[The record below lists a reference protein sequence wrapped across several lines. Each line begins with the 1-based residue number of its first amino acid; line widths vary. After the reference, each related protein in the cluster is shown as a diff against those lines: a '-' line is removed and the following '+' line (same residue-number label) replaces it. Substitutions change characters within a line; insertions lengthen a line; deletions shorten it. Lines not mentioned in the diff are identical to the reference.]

1 MNFGLRNISANK
13 MFIFSCPYLPTS
25 ESWCWTGKP
34 GVLQSVELQR
44 VGHDWETELNWFT
57 NLDGFW
63 WKVMDPGWEKP
74 DNGCSNYNWCLINS
88 HKPGT
93 LLTAFQALFYLVH
106 PTTQCKRCY
115 YCPILQMKTL
125 RFGCQ
130 ELAHKLA
137 HLACQVAL
145 MVKNPPA
152 NAGDSKEVG
161 SIPESGRFPGGGNGN
176 PL

>member
-1 MNFGLRNISANK
+1 MLDREAWCAAVRGVAKSWTRLR
-13 MFIFSCPYLPTS
+13 
-25 ESWCWTGKP
+25 
-34 GVLQSVELQR
+34 
-44 VGHDWETELNWFT
+44 DWTELIYQ
-57 NLDGFW
+57 
-63 WKVMDPGWEKP
+63 PGWVLMKGDRPRVRKP

-88 HKPGT
+88 YKPGT

-152 NAGDSKEVG
+152 NAGDSREVG
-161 SIPESGRFPGGGNGN
+161 SIPESGRSPGGGNGN